1 MIEFQEDTNFIN
13 EQHYKDN
20 NIIIK
25 SFSII
30 YRNTQIYPNTLIGHH
45 SLIRENN
52 HIGKGCKIDPIQKS
66 LFHAKYI
73 IM

>member
-13 EQHYKDN
+13 EQHYKDK

-25 SFSII
+25 SFSTI

-45 SLIRENN
+45 SLIRDNN
-52 HIGKGCKIDPIQKS
+52 HIEKVVK
-66 LFHAKYI
+66 
-73 IM
+73 